1 MKSLKEQSPMNLTE
15 LHCPEC
21 NSLDLKAHTTYS
33 VGSGEQRQIYRC
45 QSCNAYFSE
54 TKNTPLEGLRKPLS
68 FIILVL
74 NALNEGLGINAAAR
88 TFGTTKKSISRW
100 LGRLGGLK
108 ETLLLYALCHQ
119 FLQQIVEGDELYT
132 KVGQNSPPLACEGW
146 TIVLMDR
153 ASRFIWELSC
163 GERETALFE
172 QAMKTLAQ
180 VIEQTQELSLLTDGE
195 RRYGNLLF
203 AICQEVIRTGKV
215 GRPRTTLKKGVKV
228 RVKNKGSQKHQTGPK
243 RPKYQAPQPEHP
255 ETTQDIE
262 DKEIHANHLEGFNS
276 SLRRKMSC
284 YRRRTNTY
292 AKEKEALQTRLDG
305 YWVLH
310 NFVRVHFTTKQVPA
324 VALGILETAWSLAE
338 LFRIQCIRPV
348 LA

>member
-1 MKSLKEQSPMNLTE
+1 MNLTE

-21 NSLDLKAHTTYS
+21 NATDLKVHTTYS
-33 VGSGEQRQIYRC
+33 VGSGEQRHLYRC
-45 QSCNAYFSE
+45 QNCNAYFSE

-74 NALNEGLGINAAAR
+74 NALNEGMGINAAAR

-100 LGRLGGLK
+100 LGRLGALK
-108 ETLLLYALCHQ
+108 ETLLIYALCHQ
-119 FLQQIVEGDELYT
+119 FIQQTVEGDELYT
-132 KVGQNSPPLACEGW
+132 KVGQNTPPSASEGW
-146 TIVLMDR
+146 TIALMDR

-172 QAMKTLAQ
+172 QAMQTLAQ
-180 VIEQTQELSLLTDGE
+180 VIKQTDDVSLLTDGE

-228 RVKNKGSQKHQTGPK
+228 RVKNKGSQHHKTGPK

-255 ETTQDIE
+255 ETTQDIKAE
-262 DKEIHANHLEGFNS
+262 EIHANHLEGFNS

-292 AKEKEALQTRLDG
+292 AKEKDSLQTRLDA

-324 VALGILETAWSLAE
+324 VALGILNMGLSLAE
-338 LFRIQCIRPV
+338 LFKIQFMTPKI
-348 LA
+348 ATE